1 MFHLITPEKAGV
13 SSENVLRFLRKL
25 ESRGLVMHSVLM
37 MRGEEIFAEYY
48 WKPFHR
54 DFCHRMYSQTK
65 SYVSVAVGLLEED
78 GLIRLDDPIHRY
90 FPEKID
96 RELPPHLSALTIRD
110 MLMMQ
115 TCGETAWWFSHP
127 DPDRTHLYFASNT
140 ADHPS
145 GMHWTYDSPGSQVL
159 CALVEKLT
167 GETLFDFLDRR
178 IFRELGTF
186 RTAAILKTKT
196 DDSFGDSAL
205 LCTTRDMASFAR
217 FVMNG
222 GTWHGKR
229 LMNEAYLRTAASRLA
244 DNNLTGFHG
253 AFTDGYG
260 YQIWT
265 TKHGGFAFNGMGCQL
280 TICIPQKDFIFS
292 CTADNQ
298 GFAAA
303 KDLIDCA
310 LFEEI
315 IEPMADAPLPD
326 NPDMQ
331 QKCRKLGDSL
341 KLASLRGS
349 TQSPFADEISGKRF
363 VCEANP
369 AGITEFTLDF
379 HPDGTGEWRYVNAQG
394 EKRLPFGMGEN
405 VFGKFPQYGYSTL
418 HAGAPSIDGSLYD
431 CAASAVW
438 CEERK
443 LHLKVQIIDQ
453 YLGNLLVTFAFRD
466 EMAYVTMAK
475 TAEAFLDE
483 YQGGMIAAVRQ
494 TEG

>member
-1 MFHLITPEKAGV
+1 MFQTITPEQAGI
-13 SSENVLRFLRKL
+13 SSANVFRFLRAL

-37 MRGEEIFAEYY
+37 MRAESIFAEYY

-65 SYVSVAVGLLEED
+65 SFVSVAIGLLEED
-78 GLIRLDDPIHRY
+78 GLLHLDDTIARY

-96 RELPPHLSALTIRD
+96 RELPPHLAALTIRD
-110 MLMMQ
+110 MLMME
-115 TCGETAWWFSHP
+115 TCGEAERWFDHP
-127 DPDRTHLYFASNT
+127 DPDRTHLYFASNS

-145 GMHWTYDSPGSQVL
+145 GMYWTYDSPGSQVL

-167 GETLFDFLDRR
+167 GGTLFDFLNRR

-186 RTAAILKTKT
+186 KTATILRTKT

-205 LCTTRDMASFAR
+205 LCTTRDVASFAR
-217 FVMNG
+217 FVMNY

-229 LMNEAYLRTAASRLA
+229 LMNERYLRTATSRLA

-253 AFTDGYG
+253 AFTEGYG

-265 TKHGGFAFNGMGCQL
+265 TKRGGFAFNGMGCQL

-298 GFAAA
+298 GFEAA
-303 KDLIDCA
+303 KDLIYSA

-315 IEPMADAPLPD
+315 IDPMADAPLPED
-326 NPDMQ
+326 PGMQ
-331 QKCRKLGDSL
+331 KKCRDMGESL
-341 KLASLRGS
+341 QLASLQGS
-349 TQSPFADEISGKRF
+349 THSSFAPSISGQRF
-363 VCEANP
+363 VCESNP
-369 AGITEFTLDF
+369 TGITEFTLTF

-394 EKRLPFGMGEN
+394 EKRLAFGMGRN
-405 VFGKFPQYGYSTL
+405 TFGKFPQYGYSTL
-418 HAGAPSIDGSLYD
+418 HAGAPSTDGSLYD

-438 CEERK
+438 CEEKK
-443 LHLKVQIIDQ
+443 LRLKVQIIDQ
-453 YLGNLLVTFAFRD
+453 YLGNLQVTFSFRD
-466 EMAYVTMAK
+466 AMAYVTMAK
-475 TAEAFLDE
+475 TAEAFLEE
-483 YQGGMIAAVRQ
+483 YQGAFLAHKA
-494 TEG
+494 